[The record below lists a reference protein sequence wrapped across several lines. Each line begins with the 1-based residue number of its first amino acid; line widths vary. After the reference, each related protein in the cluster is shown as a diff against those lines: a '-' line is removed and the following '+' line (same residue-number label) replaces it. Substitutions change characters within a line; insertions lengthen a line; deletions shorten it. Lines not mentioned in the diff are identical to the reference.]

1 MQWNSVQQELK
12 KATLFFYRLGGML
25 SLSLSLNLLLK
36 TRFPPNNKLHNNN
49 AICDDGD
56 GDDDDFNTKML

>member
-1 MQWNSVQQELK
+1 MELGTTRTENK
-12 KATLFFYRLGGML
+12 RHCFFIGWEGC

>member
-12 KATLFFYRLGGML
+12 ISDTVFFIGWEGC